1 MPSPRTSASPG
12 PWGSRGS
19 ATSGPHATM
28 QVKLCSLLQMVDAS
42 GPDMDRA
49 ETVTMFNDLC
59 VLAPAALIDAP
70 VHWTAVDTHRV
81 RGEFTSGAHTVA
93 AELIFA
99 TDGSLVDFVSDDR
112 LRAASD
118 GRRFVRQRWSTLVD
132 AHRGLPDGRR
142 APCHDGRR
150 SAMACSRPGGKFRL
164 PRVPGRRNRL
174 QRPCRHAARRPA
186 RHPADGGP
194 VGRVIRL
201 RSPSQGN
208 PTPAAAPNALTFVL
222 RRRGCHGLSI
232 LTDLSVLTDSQFS
245 STRRPWTYT
254 RAIAGSRM
262 AISNAKRV

>member
-1 MPSPRTSASPG
+1 
-12 PWGSRGS
+12 
-19 ATSGPHATM
+19 M

-118 GRRFVRQRWSTLVD
+118 GRRFVRQRWSTPIGAYRTVGARHVMTAGEARWHAPGPEGNFAYLEFRVD
-132 AHRGLPDGRR
+132 AIAYN
-142 APCHDGRR
+142 APADTPLDAPVAILQTVVR
-150 SAMACSRPGGKFRL
+150 SAG
-164 PRVPGRRNRL
+164 
-174 QRPCRHAARRPA
+174 
-186 RHPADGGP
+186 
-194 VGRVIRL
+194 
-201 RSPSQGN
+201 
-208 PTPAAAPNALTFVL
+208 
-222 RRRGCHGLSI
+222 
-232 LTDLSVLTDSQFS
+232 
-245 STRRPWTYT
+245 
-254 RAIAGSRM
+254 
-262 AISNAKRV
+262 